1 MRMVEAR
8 SLRILLFL
16 VPVLWLPAAQ
26 GGYAHAQ
33 DSSLTLS
40 TLVPTGPENVNFERL
55 TGLSHNTVF
64 TIFQGHL
71 GFLWIGTADG
81 LHRYDGY
88 SFTVYRHHPSDS
100 TSLVDNTVQALAED
114 PSGGLWV
121 GTARGLDRWDR
132 SARRFEHFDLRSSTG
147 EGPLNIADLA
157 VDSSGHLW
165 MTTYGPAGLY
175 RYNRHTET
183 IRRYLSDYWI
193 QSTEGLQVDTTGTLW
208 VVTGSRG
215 RASGEREVHWYNPRR
230 DDFQRARVIES
241 GAVHAG
247 SSGTLW
253 VGGDQSATIDPGLAP
268 VQRIRA
274 GLPPNTARNVVHQ
287 AQDGTLWIGTDR
299 GIYQTSPSTTAVT
312 RHAIDSTG
320 TAGLSNYVWD
330 LYEDRAGI
338 LWVGTRSG
346 LYRYDPHHKPF
357 AHLGPSTGA
366 LRESGH
372 SAVMALQTAASGG
385 LWAGTL
391 GGGLVRLLRT
401 KDRIESVEAP
411 SPLPSDEVWTLHRD
425 QAGRLWVGTTGGPCV
440 LDPTDRSC
448 TVPRA
453 WTQNAASG
461 PVYTVAES
469 PDGTFWMGGTQ
480 LYRLGPKGREIDAPV
495 PLEYGLDYTT
505 IQALHVD
512 DEGRLWVGME
522 GGGLVRYT
530 PSTRELIRYTKD
542 AGAQEKNRYPFPANT
557 VWTIHEGSDG
567 CLWMGTGLGLVRLD
581 PRTGAQ
587 EHMYD
592 ADQLP
597 GSIVYSILEDDRG
610 RLWLGTN
617 QGLVRF
623 SPDTRQFR
631 RYGTR
636 DGLVN
641 REFNRRAALRGQD
654 GQLFFGGLRG
664 VTAFDP
670 DAIRENPYVPPV
682 VITRMTK
689 ENRSSPVPIN
699 PYGRDQVALDY
710 RDRVFTVGF
719 AALNFTSPENNRYRY
734 QLDGFEDDW
743 VEAGTR
749 RVVRYT
755 NVPPGAYVFRVQ
767 GSNNDGIWN
776 KEGASIR
783 VSIDPPFWRTG
794 WFQFLIGVL
803 IAGVLVAMYR
813 VRVRHLLRIERLR
826 LRIARDLHDD
836 VASQLASVAIRS
848 DLLRVTA
855 ELTADERAELRQMG
869 SLVRQTTE
877 TLRDIVWFVDP
888 EHDRPGALVE
898 KMKTTASRL
907 LGGLEYRFDAS
918 APDEHDCLRAL
929 DVRGRRNLFLI
940 YKEALH
946 NIARHAA
953 AKTVQVT
960 VRCPPETLEL
970 TICDDGTGFIPE
982 DQSTWGTGMKSM
994 RRRAE
999 QIGADLKISSEP
1011 DRGTTLCLRVPA
1023 P

>member
-1 MRMVEAR
+1 
-8 SLRILLFL
+8 
-16 VPVLWLPAAQ
+16 
-26 GGYAHAQ
+26 
-33 DSSLTLS
+33 
-40 TLVPTGPENVNFERL
+40 
-55 TGLSHNTVF
+55 
-64 TIFQGHL
+64 
-71 GFLWIGTADG
+71 
-81 LHRYDGY
+81 
-88 SFTVYRHHPSDS
+88 
-100 TSLVDNTVQALAED
+100 
-114 PSGGLWV
+114 
-121 GTARGLDRWDR
+121 
-132 SARRFEHFDLRSSTG
+132 
-147 EGPLNIADLA
+147 
-157 VDSSGHLW
+157 
-165 MTTYGPAGLY
+165 
-175 RYNRHTET
+175 
-183 IRRYLSDYWI
+183 
-193 QSTEGLQVDTTGTLW
+193 
-208 VVTGSRG
+208 
-215 RASGEREVHWYNPRR
+215 
-230 DDFQRARVIES
+230 
-241 GAVHAG
+241 
-247 SSGTLW
+247 
-253 VGGDQSATIDPGLAP
+253 
-268 VQRIRA
+268 
-274 GLPPNTARNVVHQ
+274 
-287 AQDGTLWIGTDR
+287 
-299 GIYQTSPSTTAVT
+299 
-312 RHAIDSTG
+312 
-320 TAGLSNYVWD
+320 
-330 LYEDRAGI
+330 
-338 LWVGTRSG
+338 
-346 LYRYDPHHKPF
+346 
-357 AHLGPSTGA
+357 
-366 LRESGH
+366 
-372 SAVMALQTAASGG
+372 
-385 LWAGTL
+385 
-391 GGGLVRLLRT
+391 
-401 KDRIESVEAP
+401 
-411 SPLPSDEVWTLHRD
+411 
-425 QAGRLWVGTTGGPCV
+425 
-440 LDPTDRSC
+440 
-448 TVPRA
+448 
-453 WTQNAASG
+453 
-461 PVYTVAES
+461 
-469 PDGTFWMGGTQ
+469 
-480 LYRLGPKGREIDAPV
+480 
-495 PLEYGLDYTT
+495 
-505 IQALHVD
+505 
-512 DEGRLWVGME
+512 
-522 GGGLVRYT
+522 
-530 PSTRELIRYTKD
+530 
-542 AGAQEKNRYPFPANT
+542 
-557 VWTIHEGSDG
+557 
-567 CLWMGTGLGLVRLD
+567 
-581 PRTGAQ
+581 
-587 EHMYD
+587 MYD